1 MPPRPISTPPEEVGS
16 AVAALEAAT
25 VRVEAAKAE
34 LDERLRGDN
43 SAKVSMDETIHH
55 TTLQAMVRQRLKDCL
70 PIPLETLGITV
81 LDSVKLVKRSTLRE
95 G

>member
-1 MPPRPISTPPEEVGS
+1 
-16 AVAALEAAT
+16 
-25 VRVEAAKAE
+25 
-34 LDERLRGDN
+34 
-43 SAKVSMDETIHH
+43 MDETIHH